1 MKNKELYDKYINY
14 CVIGVVSFVALIFLP
29 FLGSEVGLQVQIP
42 TTVAGWIVFA
52 FTKIIV
58 AVINVL
64 IFHCFVEQGK
74 VNVKDN
80 PRYLESLQIIDK
92 AKTQQKVFIS
102 PEEFYRKE
110 YGKKGFTITVTSML
124 SAFGLAQAVLTWDTL
139 TFLTYLF
146 TILMGLIFGILE
158 MAKVEGYLT
167 TDLWYY
173 AKNLEQL
180 QALKQKELQKEKELT
195 DGN

>member
-1 MKNKELYDKYINY
+1 MKNKESYDKYVNY
-14 CVIGVVSFVALIFLP
+14 FVIGIVSLVALFFLP
-29 FLGSEVGLQVQIP
+29 FLGSEVGLQIVLP
-42 TTVAGWIVFA
+42 NTAAGWIVFA
-52 FTKIIV
+52 LTKIVV

-64 IFHCFVEQGK
+64 IFHCFIEQGK

-80 PRYLESLQIIDK
+80 PRYKESLQIIDK

-124 SAFGLAQAVLTWDTL
+124 SAFGLAQAVLMWDAL

-173 AKNLEQL
+173 AKNLEQ
-180 QALKQKELQKEKELT
+180 QQLKQAEEKK